1 MQLIQA
7 FVNGFKKKLKYFL
20 RTIPHIPHLPLSLE
34 RTIINKF
41 IPDVT
46 PGYISYD
53 LERVLIFLP
62 AKYGGLA
69 IPIFRET
76 AQIEFMNST
85 KITSELTTLI
95 KQQSLQ
101 YDIHQDNLKKLKS
114 KIKKLR
120 EENYKNVTERITT
133 EINDKEKRLLVV

>member
-1 MQLIQA
+1 M
-7 FVNGFKKKLKYFL
+7 
-20 RTIPHIPHLPLSLE
+20 
-34 RTIINKF
+34 
-41 IPDVT
+41 
-46 PGYISYD
+46 
-53 LERVLIFLP
+53 
-62 AKYGGLA
+62 A

-133 EINDKEKRLLVV
+133 EINDKEKRLLVVWT

>member
-1 MQLIQA
+1 M
-7 FVNGFKKKLKYFL
+7 
-20 RTIPHIPHLPLSLE
+20 
-34 RTIINKF
+34 
-41 IPDVT
+41 
-46 PGYISYD
+46 
-53 LERVLIFLP
+53 
-62 AKYGGLA
+62 A

-114 KIKKLR
+114 KINKLR

-133 EINDKEKRLLVV
+133 EINDKEKRLLVVWT

>member
-1 MQLIQA
+1 M
-7 FVNGFKKKLKYFL
+7 
-20 RTIPHIPHLPLSLE
+20 
-34 RTIINKF
+34 
-41 IPDVT
+41 
-46 PGYISYD
+46 
-53 LERVLIFLP
+53 
-62 AKYGGLA
+62 A

-133 EINDKEKRLLVV
+133 EINDNEKRLLVVWT